1 MRIGSTDRSA
11 ADKMPTFRTFEEIVA
26 WQKARALTAE
36 VYALSRSGAFRRDF
50 GLRDQICRAA
60 VSVMSNV
67 AEGFERG
74 SRPEFARFLRIAR
87 GSAGEVR
94 SQLYV
99 ALDADYIDQQTFDR
113 LAEATREI
121 THMLNRL
128 IRHLETT

>member
-1 MRIGSTDRSA
+1 
-11 ADKMPTFRTFEEIVA
+11 MPTFRTFEEIVA